1 LFLFFAML
9 YLITGEWIEDPTV
22 SLQEYATL
30 WDQMIRPSLEAL
42 SNMADE
48 KKTGGVFA
56 GQREG
61 VLILD
66 VSSHEEVGRFLASLP
81 FWSRLKWN
89 VTPLQSYRSTIE
101 RDSKALGGKG

>member
-1 LFLFFAML
+1 ML
-9 YLITGEWIEDPTV
+9 YLITGEWIDDPTV

-30 WDQMIRPSLEAL
+30 WDQMIRRSLEAL

-56 GQREG
+56 GQRAG

-66 VSSHEEVGRFLASLP
+66 VSSHEEVGRFFGSLP
-81 FWSRLKWN
+81 FFSRIKWN